1 MANITNVTSTVDLYT
16 FDPIPGALTSVVLSR
31 EMAKQIQLGVDACTL
46 VLSLY
51 NFIKSIQQLK
61 STKVENFKKRNTLY
75 FLFSVVWLIY
85 SMLLT
90 IHGLLVVDFSSK
102 MEYYIFS
109 VFSGNVEGFLSMTGM
124 ACYQAFTI
132 LRFST
137 LFRIFVP
144 YSVWVDRFLLF
155 IILTVYITCVVID
168 QITIYCVLKA
178 FVFPEEILSSVCADE
193 GIASQTYDA
202 LAISFQVFCTAILET
217 ILSLSLIYAI
227 SRHDMYLVEL
237 VRIGTRTVPA
247 DIMGSE
253 VSYDSSDFSRV
264 NVNNLKRP
272 DLSNNLSVGQFTNE
286 YQSLRFSGETE

>member
-132 LRFST
+132 LR
-137 LFRIFVP
+137 IFVP

-217 ILSLSLIYAI
+217 IL
-227 SRHDMYLVEL
+227 MYLVEL